1 MRLRDIMSTHPV
13 VVGPGE
19 SPAELE
25 RLMAMAHVRHLPLV
39 DGGRLAGLWVQTD
52 EGPIVLLGPD
62 AVHQASS
69 DADADAALE
78 ALLAGSEAVVAW
90 EEGRPAGLLTR
101 SDVLDI
107 VRQALSQGIG
117 RHRPRPVVMRLI
129 GPAGAGKTTLMI
141 RTVALLRRVEA
152 AVVQANA
159 TEHAEGPAIGGSP
172 VVDAPEAHWRKGL
185 ADCVAALGDRQLVI
199 VEDRDG
205 PPMTGPGIG
214 EDLQVVVVAS
224 GGVADVDPGA
234 LRDAQAVVVTRMD
247 EAPDGFDLGAETAR
261 LRTGVP
267 TLPVFGL
274 APGHDDRGL
283 ESWRAWVE
291 EQVLPRAR

>member
-25 RLMAMAHVRHLPLV
+25 RLMASAHVRHLPLV
-39 DGGRLAGLWVQTD
+39 DGDRLAGLWVQTD
-52 EGPIVLLGPD
+52 DGPIVLLGPD
-62 AVHQASS
+62 SVHETTTDD
-69 DADADAALE
+69 DAAAALE
-78 ALLAGSEAVVAW
+78 ALLGGREAVVVW
-90 EEGRPAGLLTR
+90 EDGRPAGLLTR

-107 VRQALSQGIG
+107 VRQAVGQGIG

-141 RTVALLRRVEA
+141 RTIALLRRVEA

-159 TEHAEGPAIGGSP
+159 AAHAEGPAIEGSP
-172 VVDAPEAHWRKGL
+172 VIDAPEAHWRKGL
-185 ADCVAALGDRQLVI
+185 ADCVSALGDRQLVI

-205 PPMTGPGIG
+205 PPRPDRGIG
-214 EDLQVVVVAS
+214 EDMQIIVVPAS
-224 GGVADVDPGA
+224 AVADLQPGP
-234 LRDAQAVVVTRMD
+234 LRDAQAVAVTRLD
-247 EAPDGFDLGAETAR
+247 EAGEGFDLEAETVR
-261 LRTGVP
+261 LRAAAPG
-267 TLPVFGL
+267 LPVFGM

-283 ESWRAWVE
+283 EAWRAWVE
-291 EQVLPRAR
+291 EQVLPRSR